1 MQLSRFVLFAM
12 PALGV
17 IAAVIPDSRN
27 DKCYS
32 GSLLCCGKMADPS
45 RPDGVDPDDRTPS
58 DNSQGKMGCKILQ
71 LRFPDTADT
80 SVIAAQCF
88 PIEIVVGGLE
98 NPCWIKSAAAEVCC
112 VSYDPD
118 KLIGYSCV
126 ENFNS
131 PS

>member
-1 MQLSRFVLFAM
+1 MQLSRFLLFAL
-12 PALGV
+12 PALA
-17 IAAVIPDSRN
+17 IAAVIPDSRT

-45 RPDGVDPDDRTPS
+45 RPDGVDPDDRNPS
-58 DNSQGKMGCKILQ
+58 DNSQGKTG
-71 LRFPDTADT
+71 
-80 SVIAAQCF
+80 SQCF
-88 PIEIVVGGLE
+88 PIELIVGGLE
-98 NPCWIKSAAAEVCC
+98 NPCAAAEVCC